1 MLKRKI
7 ETVLKTWKNTPGHK
21 PLLATLPGNV
31 HPFTPQ
37 TRSLSSERIP
47 LTL

>member
-21 PLLATLPGNV
+21 PLLAPFPAKCTLLPRKRDRFL
-31 HPFTPQ
+31 PKEF
-37 TRSLSSERIP
+37 L
-47 LTL
+47 